1 MEMEVPGMR
10 SSSRRGKGEA
20 GAQPV
25 PVSLYHPRG
34 GFGQVTSVCPTTELD
49 PSEGVEASI
58 DGLAHT
64 DAVVVCPARMVG
76 LS

>member
-1 MEMEVPGMR
+1 MA
-10 SSSRRGKGEA
+10 KA
-20 GAQPV
+20 GGCPTGASIA
-25 PVSLYHPRG
+25 VSPKG
-34 GFGQVTSVCPTTELD
+34 GFGQVTSVCPTTELG